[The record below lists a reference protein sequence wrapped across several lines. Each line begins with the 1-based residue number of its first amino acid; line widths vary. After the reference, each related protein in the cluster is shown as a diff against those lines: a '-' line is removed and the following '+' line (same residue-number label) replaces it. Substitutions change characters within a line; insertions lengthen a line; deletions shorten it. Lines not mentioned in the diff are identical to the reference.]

1 MRAPAIPR
9 VLSFLLPIPRCG
21 TRFPDA
27 QEQPGGPNS
36 GAGIPG
42 SRVARAD
49 PRRRL
54 QLPRKRALETA
65 ACFLTQLLTHQVT
78 G

>member
-1 MRAPAIPR
+1 MRALAIPR

-42 SRVARAD
+42 KAGWQERTRGVGSSF
-49 PRRRL
+49 PGRRRL
-54 QLPRKRALETA
+54 RRQL
-65 ACFLTQLLTHQVT
+65 CF
-78 G
+78 